1 MTKTDN
7 LTPGKIV
14 TKIRENQN
22 KNGTIKALF
31 ANQFLSKFTLRELEG
46 IVKSCEKEIEKRED
60 QKVNELTKFLEQKGY
75 EVKKK

>member
-1 MTKTDN
+1 MAQTDN
-7 LTPGKIV
+7 LTPGKLV

-31 ANQFLSKFTLRELEG
+31 ANQFLSKFTLKELEG
-46 IVKSCEKEIEKRED
+46 IVKSCEKEIKKREEE
-60 QKVNELTKFLEQKGY
+60 KVNELTRFLEQKGY